1 MIWCTVCGNYH
12 STLLACG
19 GVSQFPEPRVAKF
32 KTAYIDEINEPTKM
46 IVEIIVARDK
56 EWVAGVKELI
66 YGCYSGNCKH
76 KLTCSVHSFSCQA
89 FEQLKNN
96 MGVL

>member
-1 MIWCTVCGNYH
+1 MSKDMLGGIPCAERDPLAKVPDCDSCSKWGCCAAH
-12 STLLACG
+12 SNQSIA
-19 GVSQFPEPRVAKF
+19 
-32 KTAYIDEINEPTKM
+32 
-46 IVEIIVARDK
+46 ARDK
-56 EWVAGVKELI
+56 WWVAGVKELI

-89 FEQLKNN
+89 FEQLKKN